1 MGSPPTLDPRAS
13 GAWLRRFARTTPG
26 VVAMIAVAVAVG
38 CIIAAVVCVAQLT
51 GRIAERHAVLDRSEP
66 LAYSAQN
73 LYVALSAA
81 DAAAASAFLASE
93 IQTGP
98 MRARYQKALADAAS
112 ALSDATAGATDAET
126 RTAMA
131 DISVQLSA
139 YTGLVES
146 ARANSRQGFPV
157 GSGYLRE
164 ASSLMQTS
172 LLPGAEKIYTDNLA
186 KVDEDQRAVGS
197 LPMVGLV
204 LLTLVVATIGVGSVI
219 VFVRTKRQF
228 NVGLVVAA
236 AAAVLVI
243 GWIVVATRLAAADI
257 EESRIEGTERIGQ
270 LGKARILAEQARTDE
285 TLQLIAHGDITA
297 SDESFYGRI
306 EGLGK
311 LIGPGPSAT
320 ADGIAKW
327 SASHRKQVDAYL
339 GGDYPA
345 AVAQAI
351 GADPGASA
359 AQFAVV
365 ESSLRDQ
372 IEQTRA
378 TLRDRVS
385 AAGARLA
392 WSPAGT
398 IALMVVA
405 VVAAVVGLWP
415 RLKEFL

>member
-1 MGSPPTLDPRAS
+1 
-13 GAWLRRFARTTPG
+13 
-26 VVAMIAVAVAVG
+26 
-38 CIIAAVVCVAQLT
+38 
-51 GRIAERHAVLDRSEP
+51 
-66 LAYSAQN
+66 
-73 LYVALSAA
+73 
-81 DAAAASAFLASE
+81 
-93 IQTGP
+93 
-98 MRARYQKALADAAS
+98 
-112 ALSDATAGATDAET
+112 
-126 RTAMA
+126 
-131 DISVQLSA
+131 
-139 YTGLVES
+139 
-146 ARANSRQGFPV
+146 
-157 GSGYLRE
+157 
-164 ASSLMQTS
+164 
-172 LLPGAEKIYTDNLA
+172 
-186 KVDEDQRAVGS
+186 
-197 LPMVGLV
+197 
-204 LLTLVVATIGVGSVI
+204 
-219 VFVRTKRQF
+219 
-228 NVGLVVAA
+228 
-236 AAAVLVI
+236 
-243 GWIVVATRLAAADI
+243 
-257 EESRIEGTERIGQ
+257 SRIEGTERIGQ

-297 SDESFYGRI
+297 SEESFYGRI